1 MLTFGDFRS
10 AIGNLELDSKPAII
24 HASLKSFGA
33 IQGGAETVVQALL
46 SSLSGLLVPTFTYK
60 TMVTP
65 QVGPPNNGLTYG
77 SNRDLDRMAESFHPE
92 MPADPLMGV
101 LPETMRH
108 FPGAKRSAHPIL
120 SFAGIS
126 MGTALHA
133 QTIFNPFAPIGVLAD
148 QDGWIMLLG
157 VNHTVNTS
165 IHYAEKL
172 AGRHQFVRWAL
183 SRERVVECRGFPGCS
198 DGFEALRLQLA
209 PYTRRV
215 EVGEAFVEAL
225 PLKELFREVET
236 SLRRDPLAL
245 LCQRMDCERC
255 NSIRDIVEGVG

>member
-10 AIGNLELDSKPAII
+10 ALGNLELENKPAIV
-24 HASLKSFGA
+24 HSSLSTFGA

-46 SSLSGLLVPTFTYK
+46 TTLSGVLVPTFTYK
-60 TMVTP
+60 TMLTP
-65 QVGPPNNGLTYG
+65 EVGPPNNGLSYG
-77 SNRDLDRMAESFHPE
+77 GDRDLNRMAESFHAD

-108 FPGAKRSAHPIL
+108 FPGAKRTAHPIL

-126 MGTALHA
+126 MGTALHS
-133 QTIFNPFAPIGVLAD
+133 QTILNPFAPIGVLAD
-148 QDGWIMLLG
+148 QDGWILLMG

-183 SRERVVECRGFPGCS
+183 TRGRVVECRGFPGCS
-198 DGFEALRLQLA
+198 DGFETIRPDME
-209 PYTRRV
+209 PYARRV
-215 EVGEAFVEAL
+215 ELGNAFVEAL
-225 PLKELFREVET
+225 PLKRLFQEVEA
-236 SLRRDPLAL
+236 RIQQDPLAL
-245 LCQRMDCERC
+245 LCQRLDCDRC
-255 NSIRDIVEGVG
+255 NAIRDMAVGVG

>member
-1 MLTFGDFRS
+1 
-10 AIGNLELDSKPAII
+10 
-24 HASLKSFGA
+24 
-33 IQGGAETVVQALL
+33 
-46 SSLSGLLVPTFTYK
+46 
-60 TMVTP
+60 
-65 QVGPPNNGLTYG
+65 
-77 SNRDLDRMAESFHPE
+77 
-92 MPADPLMGV
+92 
-101 LPETMRH
+101 
-108 FPGAKRSAHPIL
+108 
-120 SFAGIS
+120 
-126 MGTALHA
+126 
-133 QTIFNPFAPIGVLAD
+133 
-148 QDGWIMLLG
+148 MLLG

-198 DGFEALRLQLA
+198 NGFEALRLQLA